1 MQGGLSPLYRA
12 NGGIVRKS
20 ATVEYLQNSENI
32 QHESIKTLD
41 LLDKL
46 HLVPEW
52 RDLSPKKLGDILDT
66 FQVKSHHIW
75 KENNA
80 RGYFVNQLKQAYFEN
95 K

>member
-1 MQGGLSPLYRA
+1 MVASSEKALLLNIYK
-12 NGGIVRKS
+12 IV
-20 ATVEYLQNSENI
+20 ENI
-32 QHESIKTLD
+32 QQESIKTLD

-75 KENNA
+75 RENNA